1 MNLNQKIIKPK
12 LGLLELAK
20 SLGSIS
26 SACKAMGYSRDS
38 YYRFKEL
45 YETGGEEALYEISRR
60 KPIIANRVDPAIEK
74 AVMDIAIEYP
84 AYGQLRVSNELK
96 KTGVLVSPGGVRSI
110 WLRNDLNNISKRL
123 KALEA
128 KMAQDGIVLT
138 EAQLQVLEKRRNEKE
153 AHGEIETQHPGYL
166 GCQDTYYVG
175 NFKGI
180 GKVYS
185 QVFIDS
191 YTRVADAKLYTDK
204 TALTAADMLNDR
216 VLPWYETQGIPI
228 LRILTDR
235 GSEYKGNI
243 EHHAFELFL
252 SIEGIEHTTTKAY
265 SPQTNGMCER
275 FNKTMKQEFFDTAM
289 RKKIYTD
296 LDDLQLDLDI
306 WLEHFNN
313 ERPHSGKYCYGKTP
327 MQTFNDSKKLAV
339 EKNNEILYL
348 DSLFG
353 GTNLHLPDGE
363 ALACHVCHDAL
374 AS

>member
-1 MNLNQKIIKPK
+1 
-12 LGLLELAK
+12 
-20 SLGSIS
+20 
-26 SACKAMGYSRDS
+26 
-38 YYRFKEL
+38 
-45 YETGGEEALYEISRR
+45 
-60 KPIIANRVDPAIEK
+60 
-74 AVMDIAIEYP
+74 
-84 AYGQLRVSNELK
+84 
-96 KTGVLVSPGGVRSI
+96 
-110 WLRNDLNNISKRL
+110 
-123 KALEA
+123 
-128 KMAQDGIVLT
+128 MAQDGIILT
-138 EAQLQVLEKRRNEKE
+138 ESQLQVLEKRRNEKE
-153 AHGEIETQHPGYL
+153 AHGEIDTQHPGYL

-191 YTRVADAKLYTDK
+191 YSRVADAKLYTDK
-204 TALTAADMLNDR
+204 TILLLLICLMIACYHGMS
-216 VLPWYETQGIPI
+216 QGIPI

-296 LDDLQLDLDI
+296 LDDLQLDLEI

-313 ERPHSGKYCYGKTP
+313 ERPHSGKYCYGKTH
-327 MQTFNDSKKLAV
+327 MQTFKDSKKLAV

-348 DSLFG
+348 DYISDSQ
-353 GTNLHLPDGE
+353 NLTDNQVQNL
-363 ALACHVCHDAL
+363 
-374 AS
+374 

>member
-1 MNLNQKIIKPK
+1 
-12 LGLLELAK
+12 
-20 SLGSIS
+20 
-26 SACKAMGYSRDS
+26 
-38 YYRFKEL
+38 
-45 YETGGEEALYEISRR
+45 
-60 KPIIANRVDPAIEK
+60 
-74 AVMDIAIEYP
+74 
-84 AYGQLRVSNELK
+84 
-96 KTGVLVSPGGVRSI
+96 
-110 WLRNDLNNISKRL
+110 
-123 KALEA
+123 
-128 KMAQDGIVLT
+128 MAQDGIILT

-166 GCQDTYYVG
+166 GCQGTYYVG

-180 GKVYS
+180 GKVYA

-191 YTRVADAKLYTDK
+191 YSRFADAKLYTDK
-204 TALTAADMLNDR
+204 TAITAADMLNDR
-216 VLPWYETQGIPI
+216 VLPWYESQGIPM

-235 GSEYKGNI
+235 GGEYKGNI

-289 RKKIYTD
+289 RKKIYTS

-306 WLEHFNN
+306 WLEYFNN

-327 MQTFNDSKKLAV
+327 MQTFLDSKKLAV

-348 DSLFG
+348 SYISDSR
-353 GTNLHLPDGE
+353 NLTDKQI
-363 ALACHVCHDAL
+363 
-374 AS
+374 

>member
-1 MNLNQKIIKPK
+1 
-12 LGLLELAK
+12 
-20 SLGSIS
+20 
-26 SACKAMGYSRDS
+26 
-38 YYRFKEL
+38 
-45 YETGGEEALYEISRR
+45 
-60 KPIIANRVDPAIEK
+60 
-74 AVMDIAIEYP
+74 MDMAIEYP

-96 KTGVLVSPGGVRSI
+96 KSGILVSPGGVRSI

-153 AHGEIETQHPGYL
+153 AHGEIETQHLGYL

-204 TALTAADMLNDR
+204 TAITAADMLNDR
-216 VLPWYETQGIPI
+216 VLPWYESQGIPI

-252 SIEGIEHTTTKAY
+252 SIEGIECTTTKAY

-296 LDDLQLDLDI
+296 LDDLQLC
-306 WLEHFNN
+306 
-313 ERPHSGKYCYGKTP
+313 RS
-327 MQTFNDSKKLAV
+327 
-339 EKNNEILYL
+339 
-348 DSLFG
+348 
-353 GTNLHLPDGE
+353 
-363 ALACHVCHDAL
+363 
-374 AS
+374 

>member
-1 MNLNQKIIKPK
+1 MNMNQKIIKPK

-20 SLGSIS
+20 RLGNVS

-38 YYRFKEL
+38 YYRFQEL
-45 YETGGEEALYEISRR
+45 YETGGEEALYEISRK
-60 KPIIANRVDPAIEK
+60 KPIIANRVDPIVEK
-74 AVMDIAIEYP
+74 AVLDMAIEQP

-96 KTGVLVSPGGVRSI
+96 KIGVLVSPGGVRSI
-110 WLRNDLNNISKRL
+110 WLRNDLNNLKKRL

-138 EAQLQVLEKRRNEKE
+138 ESQLQALERRKNEKE
-153 AHGEIETQHPGYL
+153 AHGEIETEHPGYL

-180 GKVYS
+180 GKVYT

-191 YTRVADAKLYTDK
+191 YSRVADAKLYDDK

-216 VLPWYETQGIPI
+216 VLPLYNEQGIPL
-228 LRILTDR
+228 LRVLTDR
-235 GSEYKGNI
+235 GTEYKGNI
-243 EHHAFELFL
+243 EHHAYQLFL

-275 FNKTMKQEFFDTAM
+275 FNKTMKQEFFETAM
-289 RKKIYTD
+289 RKKIYTSIEVLQQD
-296 LDDLQLDLDI
+296 LDT
-306 WLEHFNN
+306 WLNYYN
-313 ERPHSGKYCYGKTP
+313 YERPHSGKFCYGKTP
-327 MQTFNDSKKLAV
+327 MQTFIDSKKLAV

-348 DSLFG
+348 EHLSDSQ
-353 GTNLHLPDGE
+353 NLSDNQIANL
-363 ALACHVCHDAL
+363 
-374 AS
+374 

>member
-1 MNLNQKIIKPK
+1 
-12 LGLLELAK
+12 
-20 SLGSIS
+20 
-26 SACKAMGYSRDS
+26 
-38 YYRFKEL
+38 
-45 YETGGEEALYEISRR
+45 
-60 KPIIANRVDPAIEK
+60 
-74 AVMDIAIEYP
+74 
-84 AYGQLRVSNELK
+84 
-96 KTGVLVSPGGVRSI
+96 
-110 WLRNDLNNISKRL
+110 
-123 KALEA
+123 
-128 KMAQDGIVLT
+128 MAQDGIILT

-166 GCQDTYYVG
+166 GCQGTYYVG

-180 GKVYS
+180 GKVYA

-191 YTRVADAKLYTDK
+191 YSRFADAKLYTDK
-204 TALTAADMLNDR
+204 TAITAADMLNDR
-216 VLPWYETQGIPI
+216 VLPWYESQGIPM

-235 GSEYKGNI
+235 EGEYKGNI

-289 RKKIYTD
+289 RKKIYTS

-306 WLEHFNN
+306 WLEYFNN

-327 MQTFNDSKKLAV
+327 MQTFLDSKKLAV

-348 DSLFG
+348 SYISDSR
-353 GTNLHLPDGE
+353 NLTDKQI
-363 ALACHVCHDAL
+363 
-374 AS
+374 